1 MLGENGVFQIDSST
15 PHSELEN
22 IYKEILKNLKEIK
35 VIEVNQTA
43 DLSSAALI
51 TLLKTVKFNNL
62 SINIPLIENQDGYIK
77 GVGKFVIIERN
88 NITN

>member
-1 MLGENGVFQIDSST
+1 MLGENGIFQIDSST

-62 SINIPLIENQDGYIK
+62 SINIPLIENQDGYIN

-88 NITN
+88 NVTN

>member
-35 VIEVNQTA
+35 TIEIIQTA

-62 SINIPLIENQDGYIK
+62 SINIPLIDNKEGYIK

>member
-1 MLGENGVFQIDSST
+1 MLGENGIFQIDSST

-35 VIEVNQTA
+35 TIEIIQTA

>member
-1 MLGENGVFQIDSST
+1 MLGENGIFQIDSST

-62 SINIPLIENQDGYIK
+62 SINIALIENQDGYIK